1 MSIRKDKYYINIAN
15 NLAINLN
22 GYSGPNPSVGA
33 VVVKN
38 NKIISFGNTGFLG
51 RPHAEIN
58 ALNKLTK
65 NEKNNST
72 IYISLEPCSHYG
84 KTPPCVN
91 NIIKSGIKRVVYS
104 INDIDNRTSGKAFN
118 ILKSKNIK
126 VKKNLLNNISGKIYK
141 KYFFSKKK
149 GIPYIYGKLA
159 ISKDFYIKDKNKFYI
174 TNAHSRK
181 TTHILRSKVNCI
193 LTTYK
198 TINADNPQLNCRING
213 LSMFSPQ
220 VAIIDKN

>member
-15 NLAINLN
+15 NLAINSN

-58 ALNKLTK
+58 ALNKLSK
-65 NEKNNST
+65 NEKKNST

-149 GIPYIYGKLA
+149 AYLTFMVNLLFQKIFILK
-159 ISKDFYIKDKNKFYI
+159 IKINFILQILILEKQ
-174 TNAHSRK
+174 
-181 TTHILRSKVNCI
+181 HI
-193 LTTYK
+193 
-198 TINADNPQLNCRING
+198 
-213 LSMFSPQ
+213 F
-220 VAIIDKN
+220 